1 MGATIE
7 VDESTLRALELAA
20 HIANISVG
28 QVVARL
34 VNQAS
39 ISRPSVRDT
48 DTPPTPGGIAVTN
61 TYRGHR
67 TSGRY
72 YPDTKRIEISSG
84 PLAGRSFKTPS
95 EAARAVIEQLNPAV
109 NSNRNGKTFW
119 RVDDGSERD
128 LKSL

>member
-1 MGATIE
+1 MGRTVE
-7 VDESTLRALELAA
+7 VDEGTHRALELAA
-20 HIANISVG
+20 HVAGISVG
-28 QVVARL
+28 QVVERL

-39 ISRPSVRDT
+39 ASRLSAGVT
-48 DTPPTPGGIAVTN
+48 DGPATPGGIAVTN

-84 PLAGRSFKTPS
+84 PLTGRSFKTPS